1 MDIVSKLSEINNA
14 FENPE
19 DAISYM
25 KENGMEREITVY
37 DISTKDALNK
47 TKVIY
52 DFIKEYNKGKPLN
65 EQILPGN
72 PLYDSTNRNKG
83 YNKTIGGDP
92 CNKGLT
98 EQEKKERR
106 RAIQKR
112 WNENN
117 RDKICL
123 FTKYNDSVLDT
134 SVEKA
139 NITPS
144 LKAITSLCMMADMM
158 YNNRKDD

>member
-19 DAISYM
+19 DAISFM

-52 DFIKEYNKGKPLN
+52 DFLKEYNKGKPLN

-72 PLYDSTNRNKG
+72 PFHYRGIKG
-83 YNKTIGGDP
+83 CLGVCCFSITLGTY
-92 CNKGLT
+92 
-98 EQEKKERR
+98 
-106 RAIQKR
+106 
-112 WNENN
+112 ENN

-134 SVEKA
+134 NVDKA